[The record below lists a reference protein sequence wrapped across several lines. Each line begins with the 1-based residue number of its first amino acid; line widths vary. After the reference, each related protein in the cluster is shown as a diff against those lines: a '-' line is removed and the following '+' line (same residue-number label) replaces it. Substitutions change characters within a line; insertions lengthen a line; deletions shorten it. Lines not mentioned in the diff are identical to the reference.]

1 VVTVGVAVVQLPSG
15 AIKSIVTGADT
26 GKTTLEVN
34 LGAGA
39 GIVRRFSYRER

>member
-1 VVTVGVAVVQLPSG
+1 VGVAVVQLPSG

-26 GKTTLEVN
+26 SKSTISIN

-39 GIVRRFSYRER
+39 GTVRRFSYRER